1 MVLSA
6 IFFVSLVLSA
16 AANPMERRVMAVH
29 ETRAE
34 PATGFVNSG
43 VAPATTEIT
52 LRIAMTQNNIAGLEE
67 ALYAVSDPASTHR
80 LRQVATFVKPTDAT
94 LSAVSAWLTENGIS
108 STPVTPAGDIIE
120 IAIPV
125 SKANDLLST
134 EFSTFTHVDSGKTSI
149 RTLAYSIPADLQG
162 HIDNVHPTTSFTRPL
177 AVPKFTA
184 IKAEK
189 RAVAASCDDTIT
201 PTCLQDIYGIPA
213 TPATQSTNKLGV
225 SGFIDQ
231 WANEADLTEFL
242 QNVRTDISS
251 ATTFTL
257 QTLDGG
263 ENIQTRA
270 DAGIEANLD
279 TQYTIGVATDVPV
292 TFISVGE
299 NNRDGVDGFMDIITT
314 LIGEATGTRPN
325 VLTTSYGFD
334 ESDLSRSV
342 ANTLCNAYMQLGALG
357 TSILFSSGDGGVS
370 GSQAQSCTNF
380 IPTLPSDC
388 PFVTSVGATQGTT
401 ETAASF
407 SSGGEYFA
415 RSSVQLNTILQV
427 SPTTSPSPATRAQT
441 DDVAAY
447 LSTLGETNAGH
458 FNRTGRGFPDV
469 AAQGVN
475 FEIAWDTELG
485 TVDGTSCSSPTFA
498 SVVAL
503 LNDRLVAAGK
513 SPLGFLNPFLYT
525 TGRAALNDITS
536 GKPLLSLIGFPAVA
550 GWDPV
555 TGLGTPN
562 FAALLTAVGL

>member
-1 MVLSA
+1 MVLGA
-6 IFFVSLVLSA
+6 TFFATLVLLA
-16 AANPMERRVMAVH
+16 AANPMERRAMAVH

-34 PATGFVNSG
+34 PATGFVHSG

-52 LRIAMTQNNIAGLEE
+52 LRIAMAQNNIAGLEE
-67 ALYAVSDPASTHR
+67 ALYAVSDPASALYGQHLTAEE
-80 LRQVATFVKPTDAT
+80 VATFVKPTDAT
-94 LSAVSAWLTENGIS
+94 LSAVSAWLSENGIS
-108 STPVTPAGDIIE
+108 STPVTPAGDIIQ

-125 SKANDLLST
+125 NKANDLLST
-134 EFSTFTHVDSGKTSI
+134 EFSIFTHVDSGKTSI
-149 RTLAYSIPADLQG
+149 RTLAYSIPADLQA

-189 RAVAASCDDTIT
+189 RAVPTSCGSTIT

-213 TPATQSTNKLGV
+213 TPATQSTNRLGV
-225 SGFIDQ
+225 SGFIEQ

-242 QNVRTDISS
+242 QNFRTDLSS

-279 TQYTIGVATDVPV
+279 TQYTVGVATKVPI

-299 NNRDGVDGFMDIITT
+299 NNDDDVDGFMDIITT
-314 LIGEATGTRPN
+314 LMGEPTGTRPN

-370 GSQAQSCTNF
+370 GSQSQSCTNF

-388 PFVTSVGATQGTT
+388 PFVTSVGATQGIT

-407 SSGGEYFA
+407 SSGGFSNYFA
-415 RSSVQLNTILQV
+415 I
-427 SPTTSPSPATRAQT
+427 PSYQT
-441 DDVAAY
+441 ADVAAY
-447 LSTLGETNAGH
+447 LSTLGATNSGK

-498 SVVAL
+498 SVIAL

-513 SPLGFLNPFLYT
+513 PPLGFLNPFLYT

-536 GKPLLSLIGFPAVA
+536 GDNPGCNTNGFPAVA

-562 FAALLTAVGL
+562 FAALLTAIGL